1 MAYRYA
7 IYWAPPRDHPL
18 WRAGCAWLGRDPET
32 GETIDPHP
40 EPIARREEH
49 ARLIADAARYGW
61 HATLKAPFRLA
72 EGETEAGLDAAL
84 AQFAAERT
92 PFPSPPLI
100 VASLAGFLAVVP
112 GEPSAALSALADDA
126 VRAFDRFRAPPTA
139 EELAKR
145 VRNGLTPRQQRLLD
159 TWGYPYVMEE
169 WRFHMTLTVRLPD
182 DRVAPL
188 RAALAE
194 RFAPAL
200 AAPPAFREVALY
212 VEPEAGAPFRLLRR
226 YPFKAG

>member
-18 WRAGCAWLGRDPET
+18 WQAGCAWLGRDPES
-32 GETIDPHP
+32 GETIDPQP

-49 ARLIADAARYGW
+49 ARLTADATRYGW

-72 EGETEAGLDAAL
+72 EGESEERLDEALQD
-84 AQFAAERT
+84 FAAQRSA
-92 PFPSPPLI
+92 FPAPRLVVS
-100 VASLAGFLAVVP
+100 SLAGFLAVVP
-112 GEPSAALSALADDA
+112 AEPCPPLSALAEKT
-126 VRAFDRFRAPPTA
+126 VRAFDRFRAPLTA

-145 VRNGLTPRQQRLLD
+145 LRNGLTPRQQRLLD

-169 WRFHMTLTVRLPD
+169 WRFHMTLTVRLPEHQ
-182 DRVAPL
+182 VAPL

-212 VEPEAGAPFRLLRR
+212 VEPAPGAPFRLLRR